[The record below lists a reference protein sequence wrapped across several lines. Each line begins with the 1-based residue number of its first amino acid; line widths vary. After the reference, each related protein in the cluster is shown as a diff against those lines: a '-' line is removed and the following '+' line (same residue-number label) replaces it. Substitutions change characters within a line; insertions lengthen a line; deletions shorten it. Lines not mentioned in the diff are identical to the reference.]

1 MEYPDNMDEKGLPY
15 PKFELMQEVD
25 DKSEEYIKFE
35 VFEGVRKCAL
45 KMIWASK
52 TPADNT
58 E

>member
-1 MEYPDNMDEKGLPY
+1 MDEKGLPY